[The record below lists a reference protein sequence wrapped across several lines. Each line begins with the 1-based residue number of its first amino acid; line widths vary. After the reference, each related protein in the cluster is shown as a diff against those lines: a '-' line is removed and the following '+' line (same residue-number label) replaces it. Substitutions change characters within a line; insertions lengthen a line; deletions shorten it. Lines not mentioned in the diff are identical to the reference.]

1 MWLIC
6 RYNVAKSSGLIWII
20 CRHNLTKKSNKSI
33 NPENR
38 KNICDVMMSLLPCLC
53 KILLHVICEL
63 TTLPGSAETTHRCSL
78 ASVEP
83 QCGKNVKQ
91 REYSKWI
98 DDEDK
103 AAPPTHSQDPWL
115 CQGMKQMAN
124 SSHTNCKLRQ
134 RQCWWASHYYEAFS
148 LINGLC

>member
-1 MWLIC
+1 
-6 RYNVAKSSGLIWII
+6 
-20 CRHNLTKKSNKSI
+20 
-33 NPENR
+33 
-38 KNICDVMMSLLPCLC
+38 MMSLLPCLC

-103 AAPPTHSQDPWL
+103 AAPPTHSQDP
-115 CQGMKQMAN
+115 
-124 SSHTNCKLRQ
+124 
-134 RQCWWASHYYEAFS
+134 
-148 LINGLC
+148 